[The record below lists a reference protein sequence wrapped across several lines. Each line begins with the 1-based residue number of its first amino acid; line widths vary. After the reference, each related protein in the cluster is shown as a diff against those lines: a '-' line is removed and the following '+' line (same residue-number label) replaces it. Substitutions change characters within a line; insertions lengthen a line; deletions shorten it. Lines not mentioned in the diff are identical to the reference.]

1 IRAADRRP
9 MRVRLPHQLDRAE
22 VRRRLDE
29 RKGEIVT
36 YFPEGMATLES
47 GWQGEDHLD
56 FTVAVAGQR
65 IGGAIDIGD
74 DHVEIEIDLPFIL
87 SFLRPTIERSM
98 RKEGTRLLT

>member
-1 IRAADRRP
+1 
-9 MRVRLPHQLDRAE
+9 MRVRLPHKLDRAE

-36 YFPEGMATLES
+36 YFPEGMASLDS
-47 GWQGEDHLD
+47 AWRGEDHLD

-65 IGGAIDIGD
+65 IGGSVDIAD

-87 SFLRPTIERSM
+87 SFLRGTIERSM